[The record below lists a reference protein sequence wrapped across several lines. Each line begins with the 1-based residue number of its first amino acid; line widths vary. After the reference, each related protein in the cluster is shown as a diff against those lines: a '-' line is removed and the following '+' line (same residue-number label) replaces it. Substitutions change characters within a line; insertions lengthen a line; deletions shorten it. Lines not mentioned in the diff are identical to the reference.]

1 MGQGLRIVRV
11 DQDDE
16 PRVAAL
22 HRRCSAA
29 ARWHRYHRAMGDPDT
44 YLGPLLSRP
53 QSVHLA
59 VQDPR
64 ERLVAIGHL
73 LPDDGDAE
81 AALLVE
87 DTWQN
92 RGLGTR
98 LLKELGRFAVEL
110 GVREVYGVI
119 HPDDARMAAVL
130 HRSGVPLRTVAETGS
145 ATTVR
150 ARTQDLGLALAR
162 SPTRRAWWR
171 GAYPLNLHSARRVTT
186 LNEIVFRLP
195 LADGCLSPRFDAGGY
210 KRGDCHG
217 RAVL

>member
-1 MGQGLRIVRV
+1 MRQGLRIVRV

-53 QSVHLA
+53 HSVHLA
-59 VQDPR
+59 VQDSR

-73 LPDDGDAE
+73 LSDGAEAE

-98 LLKELGRFAVEL
+98 LLEELGRTAVVL
-110 GVREVYGVI
+110 GIPEVYGVI
-119 HPDDARMAAVL
+119 HPEDVRMTAVL
-130 HRSGVPLRTVAETGS
+130 HRTGVPLRTVLATDS

-150 ARTQDLGLALAR
+150 ARTQDISVALAG
-162 SPTRRAWWR
+162 SPTPGGWWQR
-171 GAYPLNLHSARRVTT
+171 SVRKHLVPGSSARPGALEAGVQ
-186 LNEIVFRLP
+186 RL
-195 LADGCLSPRFDAGGY
+195 LRRSFQDASPT
-210 KRGDCHG
+210 C
-217 RAVL
+217 

>member
-1 MGQGLRIVRV
+1 MRQGLRIVRV

-29 ARWHRYHRAMGDPDT
+29 ARWHRYHRAMGDPDS

-53 QSVHLA
+53 HSVHLA
-59 VQDPR
+59 VQDSR
-64 ERLVAIGHL
+64 GRLVAIGHL
-73 LPDDGDAE
+73 LSDGGDAE

-98 LLKELGRFAVEL
+98 LLEELGRFAVML
-110 GVREVYGVI
+110 GVPEVYGVI

-130 HRSGVPLRTVAETGS
+130 HRTGVPLRTVLATGS

-150 ARTQDLGLALAR
+150 ARTQDISLALAG
-162 SPTRRAWWR
+162 SPTRRGWWQR
-171 GAYPLNLHSARRVTT
+171 GAGKHLVSGFSARPWALEAGVQ
-186 LNEIVFRLP
+186 RL
-195 LADGCLSPRFDAGGY
+195 LRRSFEDASPT
-210 KRGDCHG
+210 C
-217 RAVL
+217 

>member
-1 MGQGLRIVRV
+1 MRQGLRIVRV

-29 ARWHRYHRAMGDPDT
+29 ARWDRYHRAMGDPDT

-53 QSVHLA
+53 HSVHLA
-59 VQDPR
+59 VQDSR

-73 LPDDGDAE
+73 LSDGGDAE

-92 RGLGTR
+92 KGLGTR
-98 LLKELGRFAVEL
+98 LLEELGRFAVVL
-110 GVREVYGVI
+110 GVPDVYGVI

-130 HRSGVPLRTVAETGS
+130 QRAGVPLRTVLETGG

-150 ARTQDLGLALAR
+150 ARTQDICLALAR
-162 SPTRRAWWR
+162 SPTRRGWRQR
-171 GAYPLNLHSARRVTT
+171 GAGKHLVWGSSTRSWAPEAGVQRALRRSF
-186 LNEIVFRLP
+186 ED
-195 LADGCLSPRFDAGGY
+195 ASPT
-210 KRGDCHG
+210 C
-217 RAVL
+217 

>member
-1 MGQGLRIVRV
+1 MRQGLRIVRV

-53 QSVHLA
+53 HSVHLA
-59 VQDPR
+59 VQDRR

-73 LPDDGDAE
+73 LPDDGGAE

-98 LLKELGRFAVEL
+98 LLGELGRFAVVL

-130 HRSGVPLRTVAETGS
+130 HRAGVPLRTVAETGS
-145 ATTVR
+145 AATVR
-150 ARTQDLGLALAR
+150 ARTQDIGLALA
-162 SPTRRAWWR
+162 AGR
-171 GAYPLNLHSARRVTT
+171 GGAA
-186 LNEIVFRLP
+186 
-195 LADGCLSPRFDAGGY
+195 C
-210 KRGDCHG
+210 
-217 RAVL
+217 

>member
-1 MGQGLRIVRV
+1 MRQELRIVRV

-44 YLGPLLSRP
+44 YLRPLLSRP
-53 QSVHLA
+53 HSVHLA
-59 VQDPR
+59 VQDSR

-73 LPDDGDAE
+73 LSDGADAE

-92 RGLGTR
+92 RGLGTW
-98 LLKELGRFAVEL
+98 LLEELGRIAVVL
-110 GVREVYGVI
+110 GIPEVYGVI

-130 HRSGVPLRTVAETGS
+130 HRTGVPLRTVLATGS

-150 ARTQDLGLALAR
+150 ARTQDISVALAS
-162 SPTRRAWWR
+162 SPTPRGWWQR
-171 GAYPLNLHSARRVTT
+171 GAGKHLVSGASARPWALEAGVQ
-186 LNEIVFRLP
+186 RL
-195 LADGCLSPRFDAGGY
+195 LRRSFQDASPT
-210 KRGDCHG
+210 C
-217 RAVL
+217 

>member
-1 MGQGLRIVRV
+1 MRQGLRIVRV

-29 ARWHRYHRAMGDPDT
+29 ARWQRYHRAMGDPDT

-53 QSVHLA
+53 HSVHLA
-59 VQDPR
+59 VQDSR

-73 LPDDGDAE
+73 LSDDGDAE

-98 LLKELGRFAVEL
+98 LLEELGRFAVVL
-110 GVREVYGVI
+110 DVPEVYGVI
-119 HPDDARMAAVL
+119 HPGDARMAAVL
-130 HRSGVPLRTVAETGS
+130 HRTGVPLRTVLETGS

-150 ARTQDLGLALAR
+150 ARSQDIGVALAC
-162 SPTRRAWWR
+162 SPTRRGWWQR
-171 GAYPLNLHSARRVTT
+171 GAGKHRVSGSSARPWAPEAGVQRVMRRSF
-186 LNEIVFRLP
+186 ED
-195 LADGCLSPRFDAGGY
+195 ASPT
-210 KRGDCHG
+210 C
-217 RAVL
+217 

>member
-1 MGQGLRIVRV
+1 MRQGLRIVRV

-53 QSVHLA
+53 HSVHLA
-59 VQDPR
+59 
-64 ERLVAIGHL
+64 
-73 LPDDGDAE
+73 

-98 LLKELGRFAVEL
+98 LLEELGRSAVVL
-110 GVREVYGVI
+110 GVPEVYGVI

-130 HRSGVPLRTVAETGS
+130 HRTGVPLRTVLETGS
-145 ATTVR
+145 ATTVL
-150 ARTQDLGLALAR
+150 ARTQDISIALACSSTR
-162 SPTRRAWWR
+162 RGWWQRGAGKHRVSGSSARPSAPEAGVQRVLRRSFEDASPT
-171 GAYPLNLHSARRVTT
+171 
-186 LNEIVFRLP
+186 
-195 LADGCLSPRFDAGGY
+195 C
-210 KRGDCHG
+210 
-217 RAVL
+217 

>member
-1 MGQGLRIVRV
+1 MRQGLRIVRV

-16 PRVAAL
+16 PCVAAL

-29 ARWHRYHRAMGDPDT
+29 ARWHRYHRAVGDPDT

-53 QSVHLA
+53 HSVHLA

-98 LLKELGRFAVEL
+98 LLEELGRFAVVL
-110 GVREVYGVI
+110 GVHEVYGVI

-130 HRSGVPLRTVAETGS
+130 HHAGVPLRTNPETDRAS
-145 ATTVR
+145 TVR
-150 ARTQDLGLALAR
+150 ARTQDIGLALAC
-162 SPTRRAWWR
+162 SPTRRAWWQR
-171 GAYPLNLHSARRVTT
+171 GAGNTVCRGRRYTPGPLKLEFSGFSDTPSKMRR
-186 LNEIVFRLP
+186 L
-195 LADGCLSPRFDAGGY
+195 LAELAQY
-210 KRGDCHG
+210 KTCDNIE
-217 RAVL
+217 

>member
-1 MGQGLRIVRV
+1 MRQGLRIVRV

-22 HRRCSAA
+22 HRRCSAT

-53 QSVHLA
+53 HAVHLA
-59 VQDPR
+59 VQDSL

-92 RGLGTR
+92 KGLGTR
-98 LLKELGRFAVEL
+98 LLGELGRFAVEL
-110 GVREVYGVI
+110 GVREVYGVV

-130 HRSGVPLRTVAETGS
+130 LRAGVPLRTVPDTGS

-150 ARTQDLGLALAR
+150 ARTQDIGLTSSPAR
-162 SPTRRAWWR
+162 CGWWR
-171 GAYPLNLHSARRVTT
+171 RSAGKHRVSESSVRSWDSEAGVQRFLRRFLEAASLT
-186 LNEIVFRLP
+186 
-195 LADGCLSPRFDAGGY
+195 C
-210 KRGDCHG
+210 
-217 RAVL
+217 

>member
-1 MGQGLRIVRV
+1 MRQGLRIVRV
-11 DQDDE
+11 DQDDQ

-53 QSVHLA
+53 HSVHLA
-59 VQDPR
+59 VQDSR
-64 ERLVAIGHL
+64 DRLVAIGHL
-73 LPDDGDAE
+73 LADDGDAE

-98 LLKELGRFAVEL
+98 LLEELGLFAVVL
-110 GVREVYGVI
+110 GVPEVYGVI

-130 HRSGVPLRTVAETGS
+130 HRTGVPLRTVLETGS

-150 ARTQDLGLALAR
+150 ARTQDIGLALACSPGGR
-162 SPTRRAWWR
+162 GGWRRGARVLRRSFEDASPT
-171 GAYPLNLHSARRVTT
+171 G
-186 LNEIVFRLP
+186 
-195 LADGCLSPRFDAGGY
+195 
-210 KRGDCHG
+210 
-217 RAVL
+217 

>member
-1 MGQGLRIVRV
+1 MRQGLRIVRI

-53 QSVHLA
+53 HAVHLA

-64 ERLVAIGHL
+64 ERLVATGHL

-87 DTWQN
+87 DAWQN

-98 LLKELGRFAVEL
+98 LLGELGRYAVGL

-119 HPDDARMAAVL
+119 HSDDARMAAVL
-130 HRSGVPLRTVAETGS
+130 HRAGVPLRTVLDTGGV
-145 ATTVR
+145 TTVR
-150 ARTQDLGLALAR
+150 ARTQDIALALASSSTR
-162 SPTRRAWWR
+162 RGRWRRRAGKHRVSESAVRSGVPEGGVQGMLRRPLEGASPTCRT
-171 GAYPLNLHSARRVTT
+171 PTVQD
-186 LNEIVFRLP
+186 V
-195 LADGCLSPRFDAGGY
+195 
-210 KRGDCHG
+210 
-217 RAVL
+217 